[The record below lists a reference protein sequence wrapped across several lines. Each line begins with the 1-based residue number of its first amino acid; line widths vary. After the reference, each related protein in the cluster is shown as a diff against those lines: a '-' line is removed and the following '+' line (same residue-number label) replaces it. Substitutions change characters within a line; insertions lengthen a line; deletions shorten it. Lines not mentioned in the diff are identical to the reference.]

1 MRNKTQLFFRNLF
14 LVVAV
19 ISSLLLTACG
29 GGGGGSSN
37 SSLPPT
43 TAKVKVSI
51 PANLFDD
58 ANLNPDVRAAVTVQ
72 KLKVRATPYLNGT
85 YVQDSEHPAV
95 FGEASQKDNNFVA
108 DLSNISKTYDYRFSV
123 LFGEGANEKELL
135 KSYVSVASITEG
147 ASFKV
152 NDISTKKV
160 LAYERWLENNPTDK
174 KFNNFQAECVKEASK
189 IGWTEELYLDDLVP
203 FPVSNLQKSLVMIT
217 SGQEASLPTIED
229 VNTEKLPAT
238 GNNPDNTDDPVTP
251 TDPMV
256 VGKIGDFDLKLVTTD
271 TGYNYEGISHN
282 STYKST
288 TAWYKV
294 DGQEA
299 GIPANLIF
307 LYKTDDAEKFTSYD
321 IMQERG
327 DKDGGSGVIPTNII
341 GVSDC
346 YAVIRADQ
354 HNKYYDKDLD
364 DEYYETGNKTAT
376 FSVTLCWTKGNS
388 ALLGYSD
395 NSNPNND
402 GYYCDVN
409 SASIIAGKYIAINP
423 KSARLEAPESMDCT
437 YVSTYTVAVYKH
449 TTSGNGNVIANYL
462 NYNDNYK
469 VCRLALASNGN
480 CYLALTS
487 YADNTLTIYNLDSY
501 SPDIAVVTYKITGEL
516 QVFNCL
522 SDGNFYVE
530 TPSNRYI
537 IRSNTDVEVSQNTS
551 NSGCFMDDSNNTYRY
566 HTANKDILKT
576 TGLKDDQVTLAEC
589 KTKLNGI
596 LDLVINK
603 DLNQKIIFVW

>member
-1 MRNKTQLFFRNLF
+1 MF
-14 LVVAV
+14 LV
-19 ISSLLLTACG
+19 ITLCSLTACG
-29 GGGGGSSN
+29 GGGGGGSN
-37 SSLPPT
+37 QLPPT

-51 PANLFDD
+51 PADLFDD
-58 ANLNPDVRAAVTVQ
+58 SIFADVRAAYTVQ
-72 KLKVRATPYLNGT
+72 ILKVRATPYLNGT

-95 FGEASQKDNNFVA
+95 FGEASLKDNNFITNPL
-108 DLSNISKTYDYRFSV
+108 DISKTYDYRFSV

-135 KSYVSVASITEG
+135 NSYVSVASITEG

-152 NDISTKKV
+152 DDISTKKV
-160 LAYERWLENNPTDK
+160 LAYEKWLANNPTDK

-189 IGWTEELYLDDLVP
+189 EGLSENSYFDNLVN
-203 FPVSNLQKSLVMIT
+203 FPKVDFKESLVKIT
-217 SGQEASLPTIED
+217 SGTDSNASLPTIEA

-238 GNNPDNTDDPVTP
+238 DNNPVNPDNPVTP

-256 VGKIGDFDLKLVTTD
+256 VGKIGDFDLKLVTKD
-271 TGYNYEGISHN
+271 TGYIYEGISHN

-307 LYKTDDAEKFTSYD
+307 LYKTDDEEKFSSYD
-321 IMQERG
+321 IMQERD
-327 DKDGGSGVIPTNII
+327 DKNGGSGTIPTNII
-341 GVSDC
+341 GISDC

-402 GYYCDVN
+402 GYYCDAN

-423 KSARLEAPESMDCT
+423 KLARHEVTESNKCKLVAT
-437 YVSTYTVAVYKH
+437 NTVAIYKH
-449 TTSGNGNVIANYL
+449 SVSGNGNVIANYL

-469 VCRLALASNGN
+469 VCRLSQASNGN

-487 YADNTLTIYNLDSY
+487 YANNTLTIYNLDSN
-501 SPDIAVVTYKITGEL
+501 SPETAVVTYKITGEL
-516 QVFNCL
+516 QIFNCL

-537 IRSNTDVEVSQNTS
+537 IRSNNDVDVSQNTS
-551 NSGCFMDDSNNTYRY
+551 NSGCYMDDSGNIYQWYSAKN
-566 HTANKDILKT
+566 DILKT
-576 TGLKDDQVTLAEC
+576 TGLNDQVTLAEC
-589 KTKLNGI
+589 KTSLNGI
-596 LDLVINK
+596 LDLVIDKNSNK
-603 DLNQKIIFVW
+603 KTIYVW